1 MQQEREDL
9 VDYWK
14 RTGRKVLWGTL
25 LRHELEAAM
34 ASEPVV
40 LLPIGSVEQHGPACP
55 LDGHRRRLR
64 GLRAGSAGN
73 R

>member
-34 ASEPVV
+34 ASEP
-40 LLPIGSVEQHGPACP
+40 
-55 LDGHRRRLR
+55 RRRLR
-64 GLRAGSAGN
+64 GLLAGSAGN